1 MTTGLAPKLTPTPKP
16 TSKDASAAKT
26 IQRPATLRI
35 CVGIAPPPAPT
46 NNNDANHLIVDASGL
61 ISLFHLDLNG
71 RAVIVSSAGKDRQ
84 VATRDLVLAAHQL
97 ADWSDCINDGCAR
110 RVGHETLKWL

>member
-35 CVGIAPPPAPT
+35 CVGIAPT